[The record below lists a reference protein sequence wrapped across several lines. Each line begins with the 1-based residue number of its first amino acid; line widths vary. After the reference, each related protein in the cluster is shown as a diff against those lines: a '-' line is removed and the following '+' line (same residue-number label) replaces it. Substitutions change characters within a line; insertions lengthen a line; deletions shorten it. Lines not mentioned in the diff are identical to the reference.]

1 MRVTPTYLQGVVMM
15 IQVFCGKRGSGKTK
29 ALIEMANC
37 KVTESNGHIIYMVD
51 DKRPLL
57 QLDKAI
63 RFVDT
68 SEFDL
73 KQGKSLYAF
82 LCGMISEDYDIDNV
96 FIDGLFNIVD
106 LGGEDAAHLF
116 SLLETISSKNNI
128 DFYINVTEVEGIP
141 EIVKK
146 YVA

>member
-1 MRVTPTYLQGVVMM
+1 M

-29 ALIEMANC
+29 ALIGMAND
-37 KVTESNGHIIYMVD
+37 KVTESKGHVVYIVD

-68 SEFDL
+68 TEFDL
-73 KQGKSLYAF
+73 KQGKSFYAF
-82 LCGMISEDYDIDNV
+82 LCGMLSEDYDIDSIFV
-96 FIDGLFNIVD
+96 DGLFNIVD
-106 LGGEDAAHLF
+106 LSGEDAAHLF
-116 SLLETISSKNNI
+116 SLLETISDKNKI
-128 DFYINVTEVEGIP
+128 DLYINVTEIEGIP

>member
-1 MRVTPTYLQGVVMM
+1 MRLTPKYVQGVVMM

-29 ALIEMANC
+29 ALIGLANDM
-37 KVTESNGHIIYMVD
+37 VSESKGHVVYIDD

-63 RFVDT
+63 RFVDA

-73 KQGKSLYAF
+73 NQGKSFYAF
-82 LCGMISEDYDIDNV
+82 LCGMISEDYDIDTI

-106 LGGEDAAHLF
+106 LVNEEAALLF
-116 SLLETISSKNNI
+116 SSLEKISNKNNI
-128 DFYINVTEVEGIP
+128 DFYINVTEVEGMP
-141 EIVKK
+141 DIVKK

>member
-1 MRVTPTYLQGVVMM
+1 MRLTPKYVQGVVMM

-29 ALIEMANC
+29 ALIGLAND
-37 KVTESNGHIIYMVD
+37 KVSESKGHVVYIDD

-63 RFVDT
+63 RFVDA

-73 KQGKSLYAF
+73 NQGKSFYAF
-82 LCGMISEDYDIDNV
+82 LCGMISEDYDIDTIFV
-96 FIDGLFNIVD
+96 DGLFSIVD
-106 LGGEDAAHLF
+106 LVNEDAAHLF
-116 SLLETISSKNNI
+116 SLLENISDKNSV
-128 DFYINVTEVEGIP
+128 DFYINVTEVEGMP
-141 EIVKK
+141 DIVKK